1 MLGMRQPLNILRE
14 PINPLTPL
22 DVVLDIEKEMPS
34 SSLCAAKRR
43 ELFAATSSRLTGEDV
58 PRAKSGTNQY
68 YLMKV
73 IKSSFYTCQDLIDLN
88 N

>member
-22 DVVLDIEKEMPS
+22 HVVLAIEKEMPS

-43 ELFAATSSRLTGEDV
+43 ELFAATSSDLAGEDV
-58 PRAKSGTNQY
+58 LKAKSGTNQLLY
-68 YLMKV
+68 E
-73 IKSSFYTCQDLIDLN
+73 N